1 MDSGNHV
8 VGDGKGIAVQ
18 FFLDG
23 DLSDPA
29 TPFIGIHRAA
39 EPRGQN
45 AGSGMALQLRQSHGW
60 LDGTLD
66 ASSLDLASHCVA
78 IMQRIMDHISN
89 GTRYHILSLDVTCVK
104 YRDPIS
110 CIHQRFS

>member
-29 TPFIGIHRAA
+29 TPFIAR
-39 EPRGQN
+39 QN
-45 AGSGMALQLRQSHGW
+45 AGMALQLRQSHGW